1 MELEHRSPKSRY
13 LRTSRKDF
21 ELQLSRIERRQARI
35 HRIRQKLDA
44 LTNNRTVLEYEQGPD
59 SPTSD
64 YHIGKTQNHALDLG
78 SLARQYGSLA
88 TKVFFLFR
96 LSWSHTEHIYPQDF
110 AKRLKEH
117 LLPRILA
124 LLKIETPTFKPG
136 DSSISEMARDAVL
149 IKDNRIFAHKLA
161 RFYYTT
167 YDVRLSEDVINPRTS
182 HCDVMLLSDIN
193 SDAANPL
200 GTAAAEHPFLYG
212 RVIGIYHVNVIYVG
226 LGMKGY
232 EPIRFEFL
240 HVRWFRIDNTRVQ
253 CGVSTTWAP
262 LRLDLLSFPPA
273 TDEDAFGFLDP
284 SLVLRSCHLIP
295 AFALGKK
302 DVEKAGHV
310 LLPPRNGNDWN
321 GYYVNRCDKISLRRP
336 KSVFL
341 KLSS

>member
-1 MELEHRSPKSRY
+1 MAVLPLRY
-13 LRTSRKDF
+13 F
-21 ELQLSRIERRQARI
+21 FVQA
-35 HRIRQKLDA
+35 K
-44 LTNNRTVLEYEQGPD
+44 
-59 SPTSD
+59 
-64 YHIGKTQNHALDLG
+64 
-78 SLARQYGSLA
+78 LA
-88 TKVFFLFR
+88 TYSTHL
-96 LSWSHTEHIYPQDF
+96 PQDF

-117 LLPRILA
+117 LFPRILA
-124 LLKIETPTFKPG
+124 LLKIETPAFEPAG
-136 DSSISEMARDAVL
+136 SSISEMAQDTVL

-182 HCDVMLLSDIN
+182 HCNVMLLSDCN

-200 GTAAAEHPFLYG
+200 RTAAAEHPFLYG

-226 LGMKGY
+226 PGMKGY
-232 EPIRFEFL
+232 EPIHFEFL
-240 HVRWFRIDNTRVQ
+240 HVRWFCVDKARVQ
-253 CGVSTTWAP
+253 CIDSSTWEP

-273 TDEDAFGFLDP
+273 TNEDAFGFLDP

-310 LLPPRNGNDWN
+310 LLPRDVNDWD
-321 GYYVNRCDKISLRRP
+321 GYYVNRCEFLFTVPSL
-336 KSVFL
+336 FIL